1 MAIITVWNGTKEQC
15 GNTLTSVALATQTAI
30 DHNIKVLLIST
41 SLNDRVLKECFWKE
55 KAKKQNPAML
65 GGIMMPP
72 MGIEKSGV
80 EGLDRIIRSNKM
92 SPDIIT
98 DYTRIVLKDRLEVL
112 LGMEGN
118 AAEYDTMKQRYS
130 QIINF
135 ANKYYDMVIVDL
147 DKRLGINQQEILKKS
162 DVVVAVIPQ
171 RVSEINTITEYL
183 KKGNMLKP
191 DNTVIT
197 IGKYMEDTK
206 YNIKNITRSILKR
219 KEMVNAIPYNKLFF
233 EASQEGKV
241 IDLFLNLMRIT
252 EKDANY
258 DFVTKIKDLI
268 QEVKDRLD
276 ILKRLS

>member
-15 GNTLTSVALATQTAI
+15 GNTLTSVALATQMAI

-41 SLNDRVLKECFWKE
+41 SLNDKVLKECFWKE
-55 KAKKQNPAML
+55 KAKKQTSTIFS
-65 GGIMMPP
+65 GVMMPP

-98 DYTRIVLKDRLEVL
+98 DYTRIVLKDRLEIL

-118 AAEYDTMKQRYS
+118 ATEYDIMKQRYS

-135 ANKYYDMVIVDL
+135 ANKYYDMVIVAL
-147 DKRLGINQQEILKKS
+147 DKRLGINQQEILNKS
-162 DVVVAVIPQ
+162 NIVVAVIPQ

-183 KKGNMLKP
+183 KKGKMLKP

-206 YNIKNITRSILKR
+206 YNIKNITRSLLKR
-219 KEMVNAIPYNKLFF
+219 KEMVNAVPYNKLFF

-258 DFVTKIKDLI
+258 DFITKIKDLI
-268 QEVKDRLD
+268 EEIKYRLD
-276 ILKRLS
+276 ILKNLS

>member
-15 GNTLTSVALATQTAI
+15 GNTLTSVALATQMAI

-41 SLNDRVLKECFWKE
+41 SLNDKVLKECFWKE
-55 KAKKQNPAML
+55 KAKKQTSTIFS
-65 GGIMMPP
+65 GVMMPP

-98 DYTRIVLKDRLEVL
+98 DYTRIVLKDRLEIL

-118 AAEYDTMKQRYS
+118 ATEYDIMKQRYS

-147 DKRLGINQQEILKKS
+147 DKRLGINQQEILNKS
-162 DVVVAVIPQ
+162 NIVVAVIPQ

-183 KKGNMLKP
+183 KKGKMLKP

-206 YNIKNITRSILKR
+206 YNIKNITRSLLKR
-219 KEMVNAIPYNKLFF
+219 KEMVNAVPYNKLFF

-258 DFVTKIKDLI
+258 DFITKIKDLI
-268 QEVKDRLD
+268 EEIKYRLD
-276 ILKRLS
+276 ILKNLS

>member
-1 MAIITVWNGTKEQC
+1 
-15 GNTLTSVALATQTAI
+15 
-30 DHNIKVLLIST
+30 
-41 SLNDRVLKECFWKE
+41 
-55 KAKKQNPAML
+55 
-65 GGIMMPP
+65 MPP

-98 DYTRIVLKDRLEVL
+98 DYTRIVLKDRLEIL

-118 AAEYDTMKQRYS
+118 ATEYDIMKQRYS

-147 DKRLGINQQEILKKS
+147 DKRLGINQQEILNKS
-162 DVVVAVIPQ
+162 NIVVAVIPQ

-183 KKGNMLKP
+183 KKGKMLKP

-206 YNIKNITRSILKR
+206 YNIKNITRSLLKR
-219 KEMVNAIPYNKLFF
+219 KEMVNAVPYNKLFF

-241 IDLFLNLMRIT
+241 TDLFLNLMRIT

-258 DFVTKIKDLI
+258 DFITKIKDLI
-268 QEVKDRLD
+268 EEIKYRLD
-276 ILKRLS
+276 ILKNLS